1 MDWCFVMS
9 GLLLCGKRTTTPYI
23 IKEAGIN
30 IYSIEELC
38 YYLYNNTYMV
48 GIDFFSNELIQY
60 ISEELEL
67 PSLGQKLKYGVNHNL
82 SLTSLVM
89 EVLSATGYY
98 SAQERQSIEKTLDAL
113 GSKSKA
119 ERMKARADML
129 FERKKYVSASN
140 AYKEILGSREQTYE
154 PSFVAN
160 IWNNIGVVYT
170 KQFLFEDAVMCFKTA
185 CDIERQEEYFDNM
198 VCAAIFSRDDS
209 LLSDLAAQYQITDEM
224 INQYMKAIESH
235 KKVMVRSREFMELKD
250 KLLYDGSRE
259 LAEYKEDIR
268 EIIGKWKDEYRDQNS
283 QSEFITK
290 R

>member
-1 MDWCFVMS
+1 MS
-9 GLLLCGKRTTTPYI
+9 GLLLCGKRATTPYI

-60 ISEELEL
+60 ISDELEL

-82 SLTSLVM
+82 SITSLVM

-98 SAQERQSIEKTLDAL
+98 SVEERQSIEKTLDAL

-129 FERKKYVSASN
+129 FARKKYISASN
-140 AYKEILGSREQTYE
+140 AYKDILNSREQTFGS
-154 PSFVAN
+154 SFVAN

-170 KQFLFEDAVMCFKTA
+170 KQFLFEDAVMCFRSA

-198 VCAAIFSRDDS
+198 VCAAIFSRNDL

-268 EIIGKWKDEYRDQNS
+268 DILDKWKDEYRDQNA
-283 QSEFITK
+283 QSEFMTK